1 MATKKEML
9 NPTKIITGV
18 CRLSYANIWQAKSI
32 NGGTPKFSTSVLI
45 PKSDAAT
52 VAKVKAA
59 IQAAYAEGEGKL
71 KGNGKTV
78 PPLASLK
85 TPLRDGDTERPD
97 DEAYA
102 GHWFINAN
110 SNTAPGVVDINRQ
123 PILETSERARGRGG
137 GRRNRAWTCGSGKQ
151 KSYRTALRKGRCP
164 RRRRAWRGR
173 SRSGKCHRLLRGWRQ
188 RDTPALSMLKT
199 LLAVMPYTGV
209 GAKAAMG
216 LGAVEVQI

>member
-1 MATKKEML
+1 MANTGNKNAQRAAVAV

-32 NGGTPKFSTSVLI
+32 NGGAPKYSASVLI
-45 PKSDAAT
+45 PKSDTMT

-59 IQAAYAEGEGKL
+59 IQAAYEEGEGKL

-102 GHWFINAN
+102 GHWFLNAN
-110 SNTAPGVVDINRQ
+110 SNIAPGVVDANRE
-123 PILETSERARGRGG
+123 PIYDTSEIYSGVYARVSLTFYTF
-137 GRRNRAWTCGSGKQ
+137 NSKALTTSDPWVVVC
-151 KSYRTALRKGRCP
+151 TATSIHYMEFPSK
-164 RRRRAWRGR
+164 RRA
-173 SRSGKCHRLLRGWRQ
+173 
-188 RDTPALSMLKT
+188 AN
-199 LLAVMPYTGV
+199 
-209 GAKAAMG
+209 AARH
-216 LGAVEVQI
+216 A

>member
-1 MATKKEML
+1 MATAEKREIL
-9 NPTKIITGV
+9 NPTKIVTGV
-18 CRLSYANIWQAKSI
+18 CRLSYANVWQAKSI

-45 PKSDAAT
+45 PKSDTAT

-123 PILETSERARGRGG
+123 PILETSEIYSGVYARVCLSFYAFNSNGSKGVACGLQSIQKVRDGESLG
-137 GRRNRAWTCGSGKQ
+137 GRTKPEEDFNDGFAT
-151 KSYRTALRKGRCP
+151 
-164 RRRRAWRGR
+164 
-173 SRSGKCHRLLRGWRQ
+173 
-188 RDTPALSMLKT
+188 DD
-199 LLAVMPYTGV
+199 VEDF
-209 GAKAAMG
+209 
-216 LGAVEVQI
+216 LG